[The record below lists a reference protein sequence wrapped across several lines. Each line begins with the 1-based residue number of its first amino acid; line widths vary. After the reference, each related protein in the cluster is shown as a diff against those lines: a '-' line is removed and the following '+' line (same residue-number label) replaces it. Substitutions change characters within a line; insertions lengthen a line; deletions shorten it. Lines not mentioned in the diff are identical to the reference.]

1 MTQRELEIL
10 LKKRGISLST
20 YREIERN
27 VRPFYKTEEE
37 IEQKTLKNIN
47 ENLAAIKLGE
57 IRRRKR

>member
-1 MTQRELEIL
+1 MNQKELEIL

-27 VRPFYKTEEE
+27 IRPFYRTEEE
-37 IEQKTLKNIN
+37 IEQKTLKNID

-57 IRRRKR
+57 IRRRSR

>member
-10 LKKRGISLST
+10 LKKRGISLSS

-27 VRPFYKTEEE
+27 IRPFYRTEEE
-37 IEQKTLKNIN
+37 IEQKTLKNID

-57 IRRRKR
+57 MRRRKR